1 MATRTP
7 GLQTRSQFGNY
18 WGVYATA
25 PLLPNASIPSALAAP
40 QFKLEQGDIAYV
52 QGVGFYQCDSAG
64 TAGAGDAV
72 WSQIGFASVTQD
84 RFAPTYLVGNTPA
97 GDSATAYSAGGFN
110 YYPDIGDGAQLQAAL
125 TACSGSA
132 DGGVVYVRRGTYD
145 LNQPG
150 APAVPLAVGARTIVQ
165 GEGVDSTKFTG
176 KTTGDQGVFR
186 VIGARSALRDLFVG
200 VTVSGPGSLG
210 SDALIYF
217 NSDYSELRNINVA
230 LETDVAGQ
238 LKEGIRFDGAG
249 LLGRPVSVTNVSV
262 VSGTATGSGA
272 QTICFRTVGTDC
284 VVDARQLVTSG
295 GDVGVAGST
304 PLILWDARL
313 TDWEQYGLN
322 QKGANPLRCYSSRLE
337 ASSGAP
343 VGALGMF
350 LQNTGGIDISGV
362 SVRTTSI
369 GHPAGV
375 RIADNGVVIPN
386 IAMRALVISGY
397 ETGIELGN
405 TSLASSPSAAF
416 VNDCDISANNN
427 GILVAAQSVAVQVKN
442 NRVVVNPVT
451 GAAGYGIR
459 YETGGSQAQCDGN
472 DVSVT
477 DSLNGAYGIRM
488 QCTGTVRGNRVL
500 QDGCLWGIEIDGA
513 AAQCMDNDVIAG
525 SNVGVDGATG
535 AIHLAN
541 QTLIRAMGNYAS
553 FPQTTFTSP
562 AILVEGTL
570 AQVSMNTTVVT
581 AGVNSP
587 GIRLA
592 GPGLSSNCNAIG
604 NICQGSTS
612 VTGVVEDL
620 GSTNN
625 LSNNIAA

>member
-84 RFAPTYLVGNTPA
+84 RFAPTYLVGNVAA
-97 GDSATAYSAGGFN
+97 GDSATPYISINGFS

-125 TACSGSA
+125 AACSGSPN
-132 DGGVVYVRRGTYD
+132 GGVVYVRRGNYD

-238 LKEGIRFDGAG
+238 LKEGIRVDGAG

-375 RIADNGVVIPN
+375 RIADNGVVISN
-386 IAMRALVISGY
+386 IAMRALVISGF
-397 ETGIELGN
+397 ETGIQLGD
-405 TSLASSPSAAF
+405 TAGGAVVSQAF

-427 GILVAAQSVAVQVKN
+427 GILVAAQSVSVQVKN

-451 GAAGYGIR
+451 GAALYGIR

-472 DVSVT
+472 DISVT
-477 DSLNGAYGIRM
+477 DTLFGAYGIRM
-488 QCTGTVRGNRVL
+488 QCTGTVRGNRVV

-513 AAQCMDNDVIAG
+513 AAQCMDNDVIGGA
-525 SNVGVDGATG
+525 SIDGAAG

-541 QTLIRAMGNYAS
+541 QTLIRATGNYANFQQS
-553 FPQTTFTSP
+553 VFTSP

-570 AQVSMNTTVVT
+570 AQVSMNTTLVT
-581 AGVNSP
+581 AGASSP
-587 GIRLA
+587 GVRLA
-592 GPGLSSNCNAIG
+592 ATTANCNAVG
-604 NICQGSTS
+604 NICQNSTS
-612 VTGVVEDL
+612 VVGVVEDL